1 MAPIGS
7 YDPVEGRLTASSD
20 VVARARQ
27 ENFPV
32 ASHLLPARLRM
43 RLMAIYG
50 FARLADDIGD
60 EVDGDRLA
68 DLDWLQAELESA
80 YEGHATHP
88 AMRRLSPV
96 LAELKLNREPF
107 LALIEANRVD
117 QKVRRYETFDDLVGY
132 CMLSAAPVGRLVL
145 DVFRVSTPSL
155 VPLSDDVCIGLQ
167 IVEHLQ
173 DVGEDARRGRIYLP
187 QEDMGRFGCRGDD
200 LLASSA
206 SPALRRLVAFEAE
219 RAANLLASGVALA
232 RQLPMRPRVAVAGFA
247 AGGTAA
253 LAAIRRADH
262 DVLSAN
268 RAPRPLTVARHA
280 ISNMVMSSRI
290 RAAA

>member
-20 VVARARQ
+20 VVARARH

-32 ASHLLPARLRM
+32 ASHLLPARLRT

-60 EVDGDRLA
+60 EVAGDRLA
-68 DLDWLQAELESA
+68 DLDWLQTELDSA
-80 YEGHATHP
+80 YEGHARHP
-88 AMRRLSPV
+88 TMQRLSPV
-96 LAELKLNREPF
+96 IAELNLNREPF

-117 QKVRRYETFDDLVGY
+117 QRVRRYETFDKLVGY

-145 DVFRVSTPSL
+145 DVFGVSSPLL

-187 QEDMGRFGCRGDD
+187 EDDMERFGCRGDD
-200 LLASSA
+200 LLAASA

-219 RAANLLASGVALA
+219 RAARLLASGVPLA
-232 RQLPMRPRVAVAGFA
+232 RRLPIRPRVAVAGFA

-253 LAAIRRADH
+253 LAAIRQADH
-262 DVLSAN
+262 DVLSAT
-268 RAPRPLTVARHA
+268 RSPRPLTVARHA
-280 ISNMVMSSRI
+280 IANMVMSSWT

>member
-1 MAPIGS
+1 VAPIGS

-32 ASHLLPARLRM
+32 ASHLLPARLRT

-132 CMLSAAPVGRLVL
+132 CMLSAAPVGRIVLGLV
-145 DVFRVSTPSL
+145 RMATPDRL
-155 VPLSDDVCIGLQ
+155 ALSDEVCIGLQ
-167 IVEHLQ
+167 VVEHLQ
-173 DVGEDARRGRIYLP
+173 DIGEDAARDRIYLP
-187 QEDMGRFGCRGDD
+187 REDLDRFGCNEEQLRAN
-200 LLASSA
+200 LASTGW
-206 SPALRRLVAFEAE
+206 
-219 RAANLLASGVALA
+219 NLTPE
-232 RQLPMRPRVAVAGFA
+232 Q
-247 AGGTAA
+247 
-253 LAAIRRADH
+253 
-262 DVLSAN
+262 
-268 RAPRPLTVARHA
+268 VARLD
-280 ISNMVMSSRI
+280 
-290 RAAA
+290 AASAVPLAYPYWHQIQFEERNPFPVPQTLTHELDTER

>member
-32 ASHLLPARLRM
+32 ASHLLPARLRT

-155 VPLSDDVCIGLQ
+155 LPLSDDVCIGLQ

>member
-7 YDPVEGRLTASSD
+7 YDPVAGRLTASSD
-20 VVARARQ
+20 VVARARR

-32 ASHLLPARLRM
+32 ASFLLPARLRT

-60 EVDGDRLA
+60 EVDGDRLSA
-68 DLDWLQAELESA
+68 LDWLQAELESA
-80 YEGHATHP
+80 YEGHARHP
-88 AMRRLSPV
+88 TMQRLVPV
-96 LAELKLNREPF
+96 IADLNLSREPF

-117 QKVRRYETFDDLVGY
+117 QRVRRYETFDDLIGY

-145 DVFRVSTPSL
+145 DVFGVSAPL
-155 VPLSDDVCIGLQ
+155 LLPLSDDVCIGLQ
-167 IVEHLQ
+167 VVEHLQ

-187 QEDMGRFGCRGDD
+187 QDDMERFGCRGDD

-219 RAANLLASGVALA
+219 RAARLLASVVPLA
-232 RQLPMRPRVAVAGFA
+232 RRLPIRPRVAVAGFA

-253 LAAIRRADH
+253 LAAVRQADH
-262 DVLSAN
+262 DVLSAT
-268 RAPRPLTVARHA
+268 RSPRPSTVARHA
-280 ISNMVMSSRI
+280 IANLVMSSRT

>member
-1 MAPIGS
+1 
-7 YDPVEGRLTASSD
+7 
-20 VVARARQ
+20 
-27 ENFPV
+27 
-32 ASHLLPARLRM
+32 
-43 RLMAIYG
+43 MAIYG

>member
-32 ASHLLPARLRM
+32 ASHLLPARLRT

>member
-1 MAPIGS
+1 MA
-7 YDPVEGRLTASSD
+7 V
-20 VVARARQ
+20 
-27 ENFPV
+27 
-32 ASHLLPARLRM
+32 
-43 RLMAIYG
+43 YG
-50 FARLADDIGD
+50 FARLTDDIGD
-60 EVDGDRLA
+60 EAEGDRLA
-68 DLDWLQAELESA
+68 LLDWLEGELGRA
-80 YEGHATHP
+80 AGGTATHP
-88 AMRRLSPV
+88 VLQRLSPT
-96 LAELKLNREPF
+96 LRQLDLPLQPF
-107 LALIEANRVD
+107 MDLIEANRRD
-117 QKVRRYETFDDLVGY
+117 QVVHRYETFDDLVGY